1 MLLSTSIAIYLH
13 QFSPE
18 ETVDM
23 LAEAGFTALDFGF
36 FNPRYYAKE
45 LDGHFFT
52 ELRKK
57 AEDNGLVFNQA
68 HAPVSVECRKTGERR
83 RDFRGYCPVDEKRVV
98 TRSEE
103 HCGTPGTASCLCE

>member
-18 ETVDM
+18 ETVDI

-57 AEDNGLVFNQA
+57 AEDKGGDCGCRGCCGLRSKIK
-68 HAPVSVECRKTGERR
+68 PV
-83 RDFRGYCPVDEKRVV
+83 
-98 TRSEE
+98 
-103 HCGTPGTASCLCE
+103 